1 MIRCCLNSPC
11 FVTCC
16 GKDPHPIFNL
26 PAEDYLDSTSRRM
39 MKSFTMGTTAKS
51 PQYGQVRMPEQDY
64 PHTRTKHSL
73 HVFGINSSHY
83 VCRRDSVS
91 FRCIRKLHCP
101 FVLRKTQGRLSG
113 CARLHKNPG

>member
-1 MIRCCLNSPC
+1 
-11 FVTCC
+11 
-16 GKDPHPIFNL
+16 
-26 PAEDYLDSTSRRM
+26 M

-83 VCRRDSVS
+83 VYVPAQGNQWLDMGNSNCAHTLRCRRDSVS

>member
-1 MIRCCLNSPC
+1 
-11 FVTCC
+11 
-16 GKDPHPIFNL
+16 
-26 PAEDYLDSTSRRM
+26 M

-101 FVLRKTQGRLSG
+101 FVLRSINESRSILLNLLLQVK
-113 CARLHKNPG
+113 H